1 MSSGLFL
8 VARVGTTTI
17 ALPAETVE
25 AVVRID
31 AVVPVPCAPPAV
43 IGLAAIRSRV
53 LTLIDTAMI
62 AGEDAERGQFMAIVS
77 IDGHGY
83 GLALERVEDVIA
95 VEGFG
100 TLPAGLTGAWE
111 RLAEGLADHDGRAML
126 LVRPERII
134 AVAAVPERK
143 AA

>member
-1 MSSGLFL
+1 MSSGLYL
-8 VARVGTTTI
+8 VACVGGTTI

-62 AGEDAERGQFMAIVS
+62 AGEDATDSHFMAIIS

-95 VEGFG
+95 IDGFG
-100 TLPAGLTGAWE
+100 AVPSALTGAWSQ
-111 RLAEGLADHDGRAML
+111 LAEGMADHDGRAIL
-126 LVRPERII
+126 LVRPERF
-134 AVAAVPERK
+134 VASASASRRE

>member
-8 VARVGTTTI
+8 VACVGGTTI

-53 LTLIDTAMI
+53 LTLLDTALI
-62 AGEDAERGQFMAIVS
+62 AGEDAAKSQLMAIVS
-77 IDGHGY
+77 TEGHGY
-83 GLALERVEDVIA
+83 GLALEQVEDVIA
-95 VEGFG
+95 IDGFG
-100 TLPAGLTGAWE
+100 AVPAGLTGAWAQ
-111 RLAEGLADHDGRAML
+111 LAEGMADHDGRAIL
-126 LVRPERII
+126 LVQPDRI
-134 AVAAVPERK
+134 VAS
-143 AA
+143 AAALRQEAA

>member
-1 MSSGLFL
+1 MSSGLYL
-8 VARVGTTTI
+8 VACVGRTTV

-53 LTLIDTAMI
+53 LTLLDTAMI
-62 AGEDAERGQFMAIVS
+62 AGEAAARSHFMAIIS

-83 GLALERVEDVIA
+83 GLALELVEDVIA
-95 VEGFG
+95 IDGFG
-100 TLPAGLTGAWE
+100 AVPAALTGAWGQ
-111 RLAEGLADHDGRAML
+111 LAEGMADHDGRAIL
-126 LVRPERII
+126 LVRPERI
-134 AVAAVPERK
+134 VAT
-143 AA
+143 AAASRREAA

>member
-1 MSSGLFL
+1 MSSGLYL
-8 VARVGTTTI
+8 VACIGTTTV

-53 LTLIDTAMI
+53 LTLLDTALI
-62 AGEDAERGQFMAIVS
+62 AGESKADSQLMAIIS

-83 GLALERVEDVIA
+83 GLALEWVEDVIA
-95 VEGFG
+95 IDGFG
-100 TLPAGLTGAWE
+100 AVPAGLTGAWAQ
-111 RLAEGLADHDGRAML
+111 LADGMADHDGRAIL
-126 LVRPERII
+126 LIQPERI
-134 AVAAVPERK
+134 VACVATSRRE